1 MKIIPLKYY
10 EGGYMTQAFAFGG
23 SRPKEACA
31 PTVLY
36 PSSLQNFLIDDGKD
50 VIVSDTGLPLE
61 YKDAPKRAGAPLWMG
76 KQIATFQ
83 EALAKTGYKPEDIT
97 KIVVTHKHPDHTGE
111 LRMFPNAKIYISQT
125 EADTMKLEGENI
137 VRVNFTDGP
146 FKNFPE
152 SQRITDTLVMVRAE
166 GHTKGNS
173 VSILQ
178 DGEVYYMFHGDVT
191 YTDAALYE
199 NELSIVFE
207 DKEKARET
215 LTRVREF
222 CHNHPTIYCST
233 HCPEGVLN
241 VEEKKIVKL

>member
-1 MKIIPLKYY
+1 MKILPLKFYD
-10 EGGYMTQAFAFGG
+10 GGYMTQPFAFGG
-23 SRPKEACA
+23 TRDKAACDPK
-31 PTVLY
+31 TTY

-50 VIVSDTGLPLE
+50 VILSDTGLPLGF
-61 YKDAPKRAGAPLWMG
+61 KDAPKREGASLWMG
-76 KQIATFQ
+76 NQIATFQ

-125 EADTMKLEGENI
+125 EADAMKLTGDNI

-146 FKNFPE
+146 YKNFPE

-166 GHTKGNS
+166 GHTKDNS

-178 DGEVYYMFHGDVT
+178 DGDTYYMFHGDVT

-199 NELSIVFE
+199 NELSIIFE

-222 CHNHPTIYCST
+222 CKQNHTVYCST
-233 HCPEGVLN
+233 HCPEGYLN
-241 VEEKKIVKL
+241 LEQKKIIKL